1 MTAAQKTAFGSF
13 HLFSSVLLSR
23 EGKGEVMSEKQV
35 FKTTWGGRPL
45 QIEVGQ
51 LAKQANGAVLVRYG
65 DTVVLSAAVASK
77 EAKDTDFFP
86 LTINYEEKM
95 YAAGKIPG
103 GFIKREGRPS
113 TEATLTARLIDR
125 PIRPMF
131 AEGFRNEVQVTNIV
145 MSVETDCS
153 PAMAAMLGSSLA
165 LSISDIPFD
174 GPIAGVEVGRV
185 NGEYVLNPTVEQAEQ
200 TDIELTVAGTK
211 QAINMVESG
220 AKEVSEEDMLGA
232 LLFGFDAIKE
242 LVAFQEEIVQAV
254 GKEKMEVTLL
264 QVDEVLKKEIFDA
277 SYATMKAAVM
287 TEEKLARED
296 NIEQVKIDIREA
308 YAEKFAGHEDEDHLL
323 KEVKQ
328 ITEDLEKDVVRELI
342 TIDKIRPDGRKLD
355 EIRPLSSE
363 VSLLPRVHGSGLFTR
378 GQTQALS
385 ACTLAP
391 LGEHQIIDGL
401 GVEVSKRFI
410 HHYNFPQ
417 FSVGS
422 TGRAGSPGRREI
434 GHGALG
440 ERALAQVIPSEEEFP
455 YTIRLVA
462 EVLESNGSS
471 SQASICAGT
480 LALMDAGV
488 PIKAPVAGIA
498 MGLVS
503 DGENYTILT
512 DIQGLEDHLG
522 DMDFK
527 VAGTKDGITAL
538 QMDIKIQGITEQIL
552 TEALTQAKQARME
565 ILEELTSTIAAPR
578 EELSQYAPKIEM
590 IQIEPAKIKDVIG
603 KGGDTIN
610 GIIDE
615 TGVKIDIDQDG
626 KVSIA
631 SADAEMI
638 KKAIKIIEDLTKEV
652 KVGEVYLGKVVR
664 IEKFGA
670 FVNLIKGKDG
680 LVHISQLANDRVNK
694 VEDVVKLGDEILVK
708 VTEID
713 KQGRVNLSRKAM
725 LNEDGSTKNEEK

>member
-1 MTAAQKTAFGSF
+1 MKAAQKTAFSSF

-131 AEGFRNEVQVTNIV
+131 AEGFRNEVQVMNIV

-287 TEEKLARED
+287 TEEKLAREE
-296 NIEQVKIDIREA
+296 NIEQVKLDIREA

-725 LNEDGSTKNEEK
+725 LNEDDSMKNEAK

>member
-1 MTAAQKTAFGSF
+1 MKAAQKTAFSSF

-185 NGEYVLNPTVEQAEQ
+185 NGEYVLNPTVEQGEQ

-287 TEEKLARED
+287 TEEKLAREE
-296 NIEQVKIDIREA
+296 NIEQVKLDIREA

-638 KKAIKIIEDLTKEV
+638 KKAIKIIEDLIKEV

-725 LNEDGSTKNEEK
+725 LNEDDSTKNEAK

>member
-1 MTAAQKTAFGSF
+1 MT
-13 HLFSSVLLSR
+13 
-23 EGKGEVMSEKQV
+23 EKQV

-45 QIEVGQ
+45 QVEVGQ

-65 DTVVLSAAVASK
+65 DTVILSAAVASK
-77 EAKDTDFFP
+77 EPRDGDFFP

-95 YAAGKIPG
+95 YAVGKIPG

-131 AEGFRNEVQVTNIV
+131 ADGFRNEVQVTNIV
-145 MSVETDCS
+145 MSVEQDCS

-165 LSISDIPFD
+165 LSISDIPFN

-185 NGEYVLNPTVEQAEQ
+185 NGEYVLNPTVEQNEAS
-200 TDIELTVAGTK
+200 DIHLTVAGTK
-211 QAINMVESG
+211 DAINMVESG
-220 AKEVSEEDMLGA
+220 AKEASEEDMLGA
-232 LLFGFDAIKE
+232 LMFGHAAIQE
-242 LVAFQEEIVQAV
+242 LVAFQEEIADAC
-254 GKEKMEVTLL
+254 GKEKMDIQLL
-264 QVDEVLKKEIFDA
+264 QVNPELKEEV
-277 SYATMKAAVM
+277 YAVYYPKMKTAVL

-296 NIEQVKIDIREA
+296 NIEAIKQELKAD
-308 YAEKFAGHEDEDHLL
+308 YAEKVLAMDEEVATQTL
-323 KEVKQ
+323 KEINQ
-328 ITEDLEKDVVRELI
+328 LAEDLEKDVVRELI
-342 TIDKIRPDGRKLD
+342 TIDKIRPDGRKVD
-355 EIRPLSSE
+355 EIRHLSSE
-363 VSLLPRVHGSGLFTR
+363 IDLLPRVHGSGLFTR

-385 ACTLAP
+385 ICTLAP

-401 GVEVSKRFI
+401 GVEDSKRFI

-440 ERALAQVIPSEEEFP
+440 ERALYQVIPSEEEFP

-480 LALMDAGV
+480 LALMAAGV

-503 DGENYTILT
+503 DGANYTILT

-538 QMDIKIQGITEQIL
+538 QMDIKIDGITEQIL
-552 TEALTQAKQARME
+552 KGALAQAKKARME
-565 ILEELTSTIAAPR
+565 ILNELTSTIPEPR
-578 EELSQYAPKIEM
+578 KELSPYAPKIEM
-590 IQIEPAKIKDVIG
+590 IQIKPEKIKDVIG

-610 GIIDE
+610 GIIEE

-631 SADAEMI
+631 SADADMI
-638 KKAIKIIEDLTKEV
+638 KKAIKIIEDLTREV
-652 KVGEVYLGKVVR
+652 EVGATYLAKVVR

-670 FVNLIKGKDG
+670 FVNLFKGKDA
-680 LVHISQLANDRVNK
+680 LVHISQLSNERVAK
-694 VEDVVKLGDEILVK
+694 VEDVVKMGDEILVK

-713 KQGRVNLSRKAM
+713 KQGRVNASRKA
-725 LNEDGSTKNEEK
+725 LLPKEEKKD

>member
-1 MTAAQKTAFGSF
+1 
-13 HLFSSVLLSR
+13 
-23 EGKGEVMSEKQV
+23 MSEKQV

-45 QIEVGQ
+45 QVEVGQ
-51 LAKQANGAVLVRYG
+51 MAKQANGAVLVRYG

-77 EAKDTDFFP
+77 DARDTDFFP

-95 YAAGKIPG
+95 YAVGKIPG

-131 AEGFRNEVQVTNIV
+131 ADGFRNEVQVTNVV
-145 MSVETDCS
+145 MSVEQDCS
-153 PAMAAMLGSSLA
+153 PAMAAMFGSSLA
-165 LSISDIPFD
+165 LAISDIPFD
-174 GPIAGVEVGRV
+174 GPIAGVDVGRV
-185 NGEYVLNPTVEQAEQ
+185 DGEYVLNPTTEQNEAS
-200 TDIELTVAGTK
+200 DINLTVAGTK
-211 QAINMVESG
+211 KAINMVESG

-232 LLFGFDAIKE
+232 LMFGFEAIKE
-242 LVAFQEEIVQAV
+242 MVAFQEEIKAAV
-254 GKEKMEVTLL
+254 GKPKMEVKLL
-264 QVDEVLKKEIFDA
+264 QVDADLKKEIFG
-277 SYATMKAAVM
+277 SYYETMKTAVM

-296 NIEQVKIDIREA
+296 EIEKVKETVKEV
-308 YAEKFAGHEDEDHLL
+308 YAEKFAEHEDADQLT

-328 ITEDLEKDVVRELI
+328 IAEDLEKDVVRELI

-355 EIRPLSSE
+355 EIRALDSE
-363 VSLLPRVHGSGLFTR
+363 VGVLPRVHGSGLFTR

-385 ACTLAP
+385 VCTLAP

-401 GVEVSKRFI
+401 GIEESKRFI

-422 TGRAGSPGRREI
+422 TGRAFGPGRREI

-440 ERALAQVIPSEEEFP
+440 ERALSQIIPSEEDFP

-552 TEALTQAKQARME
+552 TEALTQAKKARME
-565 ILEELTSTIAAPR
+565 ILENLTNTLAEPR
-578 EELSQYAPKIEM
+578 KELSEYAPKIEM
-590 IQIEPAKIKDVIG
+590 IKIDPDKIKTVIG

-615 TGVKIDIDQDG
+615 TGVKIDIDQEG
-626 KVSIA
+626 QVSIA
-631 SADAEMI
+631 SSDAEMI
-638 KKAIKIIEDLTKEV
+638 QKAIKIIEELTKEI

-670 FVNLIKGKDG
+670 FVNLIKGKDA
-680 LVHISQLANDRVNK
+680 LVHISQLANERVK
-694 VEDVVKLGDEILVK
+694 QVEDVVKMGDEVLVK

-713 KQGRVNLSRKAM
+713 RQGRVNASRKAM
-725 LNEDGSTKNEEK
+725 LKDDEDKKEEK

>member
-1 MTAAQKTAFGSF
+1 
-13 HLFSSVLLSR
+13 
-23 EGKGEVMSEKQV
+23 
-35 FKTTWGGRPL
+35 
-45 QIEVGQ
+45 
-51 LAKQANGAVLVRYG
+51 
-65 DTVVLSAAVASK
+65 
-77 EAKDTDFFP
+77 
-86 LTINYEEKM
+86 
-95 YAAGKIPG
+95 
-103 GFIKREGRPS
+103 
-113 TEATLTARLIDR
+113 
-125 PIRPMF
+125 MF

-145 MSVETDCS
+145 MSVDQDCS

-185 NGEYVLNPTVEQAEQ
+185 EGQYVLNPTVDQHEHS
-200 TDIELTVAGTK
+200 DIELTVAGTK
-211 QAINMVESG
+211 TAINMVESG
-220 AKEVSEEDMLGA
+220 AKEASEEDMLAA
-232 LLFGFDAIKE
+232 LMFGHKAIQE
-242 LVAFQEEIVQAV
+242 LVAFEEEIKTAC
-254 GKEKMEVTLL
+254 GKDKMEIDLL
-264 QVDEVLKKEIFDA
+264 QVDSDLQKAIYDKF
-277 SYATMKAAVM
+277 YQTMKTAVL

-296 NIEQVKIDIREA
+296 EIEKVKETVKAAYEEQVTELAADEA
-308 YAEKFAGHEDEDHLL
+308 QHLE
-323 KEVKQ
+323 KEVAQ
-328 ITEDLEKDVVRELI
+328 IADDLEKDVVRELI

-363 VSLLPRVHGSGLFTR
+363 VGLLPRVHGSGLFTR

-401 GVEVSKRFI
+401 GVEDSKRFI

-417 FSVGS
+417 FCVGS

-440 ERALAQVIPSEEEFP
+440 ERALSQVIPDEEDFP

-512 DIQGLEDHLG
+512 DIQGMEDHLG

-527 VAGTKDGITAL
+527 VAGTKAGITAL

-552 TEALTQAKQARME
+552 REALAQAKQARMQ
-565 ILEELTSTIAAPR
+565 ILAQLTATLDKPR
-578 EELSQYAPKIEM
+578 EQLSPYAPKIEM
-590 IQIEPAKIKDVIG
+590 IQIDPDKIKEVIG

-615 TGVKIDIDQDG
+615 TGVKIDIDQEG

-631 SADAEMI
+631 SSDADMI
-638 KKAIKIIEDLTKEV
+638 QKAIKIIRDLTKV
-652 KVGEVYLGKVVR
+652 IKAGEVYLGKVVR

-670 FVNLIKGKDG
+670 FVNIAKGKDG
-680 LVHISQLANDRVNK
+680 LVHISQLANERVNK
-694 VEDVVKLGDEILVK
+694 VEDVVKLGDEVLVK

-713 KQGRVNLSRKAM
+713 RQGRINLSRKA
-725 LNEDGSTKNEEK
+725 LLKDDKKDEHDEHKRPKKEFHKRPRQDKK